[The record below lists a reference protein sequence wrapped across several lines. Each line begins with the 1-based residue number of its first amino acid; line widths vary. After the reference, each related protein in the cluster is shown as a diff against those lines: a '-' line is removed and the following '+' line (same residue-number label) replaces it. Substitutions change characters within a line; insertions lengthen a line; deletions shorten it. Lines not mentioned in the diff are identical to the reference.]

1 MLTKDTQATSTLSLA
16 PWTRDV
22 GQMVMSP
29 GDLYDRFER
38 RLPLDGGEIGPLTD
52 FAK

>member
-1 MLTKDTQATSTLSLA
+1 MKTVDATTTLKNA
-16 PWTRDV
+16 E
-22 GQMVMSP
+22 MVVSP

-38 RLPLDGGEIGPLTD
+38 RLPLDSGETGPLTD